1 MKKAR
6 YALKKAPRLAVGVLT
21 AAVLLADTVTVHAGG
36 AWSSCTRTTSAGG
49 WAVYDGGCYC
59 PTIWVGWGSNGADRA
74 RWSTSSAG
82 VARDMFM
89 TYRHGFGR
97 RSNGDY
103 SADQWSY
110 AEGSYNGSY
119 GADQSGSGCVESTLN
134 ARASYWGD
142 DWLEVGSDGGGSR
155 DTVADWAKFY
165 PELDAIYAGKSYES
179 YMYAGNVYQW
189 SYSMNNPS
197 SAWWSWGSN
206 IKFAHTGGVTEG
218 PGWYAGGRVNHSP
231 GTGPGGT
238 MTVYFNMRPTTTGDY
253 NEDFQ
258 MVYEGTSWFGDKW
271 NFSNGGMRT
280 WTRLSRKAPGAT
292 DGWDNGG
299 KKKGE
304 TVRFSVAGADS
315 WGTGSSYAWD
325 WDGSTIQGWHAGN
338 ACSVALED
346 ANDRMAISI
355 TGGDPYCYSS
365 GGLAINA
372 STCRYLTIR
381 MWANGGSDAQLFW
394 SSSVGGW
401 SGDRHVDW
409 KIYPDGQW
417 HVYRVPLPAS
427 WSGTVY
433 QVRLDPVGTGAANG
447 QTVYVDWLRIHH
459 VSDGLSGRIWSG
471 TVHGDWN
478 LYNASAM
485 SWDTGNLC
493 WYQDYTIAHGY
504 PQTYYTCVRVV
515 NNNSQESD
523 NHDRRFGG
531 SGGGTGYRSYKV
543 LNTEPTAANT
553 SFTGNEWSS
562 DNTPA
567 LAWSYSDTD
576 SNPQSNY
583 RVQVDDSSGFGSPL
597 IDTQFASGSGTS
609 YAPGSALA
617 NGQWYYRVGVLD
629 GLSQSARNGTYT
641 GGVTLGQTG
650 AVTDGTSVSFD
661 GTDDHVVVPSFA
673 DSFGSGMTVE
683 FWAYPTANNN
693 WARFMDFGNGPANEN
708 ILVCRPGTSANLQFE
723 VYNGTVAG
731 GSAISADA
739 LINNAWHHYACVL
752 NSDGTVAMY
761 RDGTALTVS
770 GKTVIPNVVT
780 RTINYIG
787 RSNWSADSYYAGRM
801 DEFAIY
807 DRPLTQAEIQA
818 HYNARTSA
826 TTYRDHVLAHSPW
839 AYYRLDESSGTT
851 AYNLNGGLGWSSG
864 TAFRV
869 DAAAPTGVGLT
880 IGTVTAS
887 SIAVTGAASDA
898 HSGVNASTGY
908 NYSCAGKSDSGWT
921 GTSYTWDGLAA
932 NTEYTGLKVTARDQ
946 AVSTPNTA
954 ASSSQSTWTL
964 SAAPVAGTVT
974 APAVTYGDNVTWTA
988 NGFGPG
994 KVAYYRYVFDQSPT
1008 KTSWNNTE
1016 TQWSSGTLGVTP
1028 TAAGTWYLHIKGYNG
1043 ADVGN
1048 GYYDYA
1054 VTVNKKAL
1062 TVTAAVTSKVY
1073 DGTTAATITGA
1084 ALSGVVSGDS
1094 VTLGNATSGTFANKN
1109 VGTGKTVATAMT
1121 LSGASS
1127 GNYTLTQPT
1136 LTGTITAKA
1145 LTVTGAAVTSK
1156 VYDGTTAAT
1165 ISGAALS
1172 GVVSGDTVTLGSAAS
1187 GTFANKNVGTGKPVT
1202 AAMTLNGTDKGNYT
1216 LTQPTLTGTITAKA
1230 LTVTG
1235 AAVTSKVYDGTT
1247 AATITGAA
1255 LSGAVSGD
1263 SVTLG
1268 SATSGTFANK
1278 NVGTGKTVAT
1288 AMTIS
1293 GTDSGNYTLT
1303 QPTLTGTIT
1312 AKALTVTGAAV
1323 TSKVYD
1329 GTTAA
1334 TISGA
1339 ALSGAVSGDSVTL
1352 GSATSGTFAN
1362 KNVGT
1367 GKTVATTMTLSGT
1380 DSGNYTLT
1388 QPTLTGTITAKA
1400 LTVTGAAV
1408 TSKVYDG
1415 TTAATITGA
1424 ALSGAVSGD
1433 SVTLGSAT
1441 SGTFA
1446 DKNVGTGKPVTA
1458 AMTLSGTDK
1467 DNYTLTQPTLTGT
1480 ITAKALTV
1488 TGAAVTS
1495 KVYDGTTAAT
1505 ISGAA
1510 LSGAVSGDSVT
1521 LGSATSGTFAD
1532 KNVGTGKPVTA
1543 AMTLNGTDKGNYTL
1557 TQPTLTGTITAKA
1570 LTVTGATVTSKVYDG
1585 TTDATISGAAL
1596 SGAVSGD
1603 SVTLGSAAS
1612 GTFADKNVGTGKTV
1626 ATAMKLNGTD
1636 KGNYTLTQP
1645 TLTGTITAKAL
1656 TVTGATVTSKVY
1668 DGTTDATIS
1677 GAALSGAV
1685 SGDSVTLGSATSG
1698 TFADKNVGTGKPVTA
1713 TMTLNGTDKGNYT
1726 LTQPTGLTANITPK
1740 ALTITGLSAVDRFY
1754 DGTTAVTVNGTA
1766 GLLAAEAPGGPTDDG
1781 TPYTG
1786 DSVSAGGTAT
1796 GVFADRNVGTDIA
1809 VNISGVTLSG
1819 DQSGNYTA
1827 NLAVTGDILDTKTD
1841 ASTTTIVDANSENFG
1856 LTLNAGTL
1864 MANASDSINGSGT
1877 VTVNNGG
1884 TLGGIGKV
1892 GAIAVES
1899 GGVLSPGQS
1908 GIGTLG
1914 VGGNV
1919 TLDSGSTTKVEV
1931 NRNGGSE
1938 LSDQVAGIGT
1948 FTAGG
1953 TLEVT
1958 ITGDALLP
1966 GDEFTLFSAG
1976 TYNPEGEFTIG
1987 PANPNNDPDLAWDTK
2002 ALKERGVLGVH
2013 RHPKATEVHYKRAV
2027 GVSLK
2032 ILLKPTMY
2040 TNDMD
2045 GDTVVLE
2052 RFTEPVKHGVVT
2064 TNATRLFYTP
2074 VSHENDNFHFYV
2086 TDGRGGKGDAH
2097 FYVWVTNYVQ
2107 NLTITETNGSNSV
2120 SFYGVPGYEYVI
2132 QRSPDI
2138 KDGPWSDI
2146 ATQACPPSGLYQYM
2160 EAPPPPPSQ
2169 VFYRARTP

>member
-1235 AAVTSKVYDGTT
+1235 A
-1247 AATITGAA
+1247 
-1255 LSGAVSGD
+1255 
-1263 SVTLG
+1263 
-1268 SATSGTFANK
+1268 
-1278 NVGTGKTVAT
+1278 
-1288 AMTIS
+1288 
-1293 GTDSGNYTLT
+1293 
-1303 QPTLTGTIT
+1303 
-1312 AKALTVTGAAV
+1312 
-1323 TSKVYD
+1323 
-1329 GTTAA
+1329 
-1334 TISGA
+1334 
-1339 ALSGAVSGDSVTL
+1339 
-1352 GSATSGTFAN
+1352 
-1362 KNVGT
+1362 
-1367 GKTVATTMTLSGT
+1367 
-1380 DSGNYTLT
+1380 
-1388 QPTLTGTITAKA
+1388 
-1400 LTVTGAAV
+1400 
-1408 TSKVYDG
+1408 
-1415 TTAATITGA
+1415 
-1424 ALSGAVSGD
+1424 
-1433 SVTLGSAT
+1433 
-1441 SGTFA
+1441 
-1446 DKNVGTGKPVTA
+1446 
-1458 AMTLSGTDK
+1458 
-1467 DNYTLTQPTLTGT
+1467 
-1480 ITAKALTV
+1480 
-1488 TGAAVTS
+1488 
-1495 KVYDGTTAAT
+1495 
-1505 ISGAA
+1505 
-1510 LSGAVSGDSVT
+1510 
-1521 LGSATSGTFAD
+1521 
-1532 KNVGTGKPVTA
+1532 
-1543 AMTLNGTDKGNYTL
+1543 
-1557 TQPTLTGTITAKA
+1557 
-1570 LTVTGATVTSKVYDG
+1570 
-1585 TTDATISGAAL
+1585 
-1596 SGAVSGD
+1596 
-1603 SVTLGSAAS
+1603 
-1612 GTFADKNVGTGKTV
+1612 
-1626 ATAMKLNGTD
+1626 
-1636 KGNYTLTQP
+1636 
-1645 TLTGTITAKAL
+1645 
-1656 TVTGATVTSKVY
+1656 TVTSKVY

-1864 MANASDSINGSGT
+1864 MANASDSINGTGT
-1877 VTVNNGG
+1877 VTVNEGG

-1899 GGVLSPGQS
+1899 GGVLSPGGS
-1908 GIGTLG
+1908 GVEIGTLG
-1914 VGGNV
+1914 VGGDV
-1919 TLDSGSTTKVEV
+1919 TLKSGSRTKVEV

-1953 TLEVT
+1953 TLEVANP
-1958 ITGDALLP
+1958 GADLLP
-1966 GDEFTLFSAG
+1966 GDEFLLFSAG

-2107 NLTITETNGSNSV
+2107 NLEIVEINGSNSV
-2120 SFYGVPGYEYVI
+2120 SFYGVPGYEYII
-2132 QRSPDI
+2132 QRSPDL
-2138 KDGPWSDI
+2138 KNGPWSDI
-2146 ATQACPPSGLYQYM
+2146 ATQACSSSGLYQYM
-2160 EAPPPPPSQ
+2160 EEPPGSP